1 MAMTS
6 VPIRTNPELRKSRL
20 FSSMFG
26 YVKRSMVTIVRSFMM
41 YKPLKFFGIIGGIL
55 FALGLALGIRFLVY
69 YGMGAGSGHVQSL
82 ILAST
87 LLLMG
92 VQTFIIALHA
102 DIIAANRKILEDVQY
117 HVRKIEYDN
126 DSKNKED
133 KESK

>member
-1 MAMTS
+1 
-6 VPIRTNPELRKSRL
+6 
-20 FSSMFG
+20 MFG

-87 LLLMG
+87 FLLMG
-92 VQTFIIALHA
+92 VQTFIIALQA

-117 HVRKIEYDN
+117 HVRKIDYDN
-126 DSKNKED
+126 DAKNKED